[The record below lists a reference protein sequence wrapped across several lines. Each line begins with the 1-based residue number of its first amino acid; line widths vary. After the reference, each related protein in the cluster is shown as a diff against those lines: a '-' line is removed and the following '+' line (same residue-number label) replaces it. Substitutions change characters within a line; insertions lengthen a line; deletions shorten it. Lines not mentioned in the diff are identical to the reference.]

1 MSVSEAMVVDGEA
14 SESEEE
20 STDEVLTPTKRSN
33 LEEARKSIASLSL
46 SSVTAQVGKQI
57 GAFSGMDIS
66 KAARRSPPSG
76 EDKWKEPVQH
86 QSLLHK
92 KLYEK
97 NALIQTNTKSFF
109 ENLFSRNFNELNKIN
124 TEIAFTQV
132 HMQEST
138 LAMQHSV
145 HNCNQLEE
153 SFKKVH
159 ETLART
165 KLPK

>member
-1 MSVSEAMVVDGEA
+1 M
-14 SESEEE
+14 
-20 STDEVLTPTKRSN
+20 
-33 LEEARKSIASLSL
+33 EEARKSIASLSL

-66 KAARRSPPSG
+66 KAARRSPQSG

-109 ENLFSRNFNELNKIN
+109 EVTKGHEIENNEL
-124 TEIAFTQV
+124 
-132 HMQEST
+132 ST
-138 LAMQHSV
+138 LNVSEPV
-145 HNCNQLEE
+145 L
-153 SFKKVH
+153 KKY
-159 ETLART
+159 
-165 KLPK
+165 

>member
-1 MSVSEAMVVDGEA
+1 MVVDGEA
-14 SESEEE
+14 SESEDETTEE
-20 STDEVLTPTKRSN
+20 ILTPTKRSN
-33 LEEARKSIASLSL
+33 LEEARLSIAGLSL

-66 KAARRSPPSG
+66 KGARRSSHNG

-97 NALIQTNTKSFF
+97 NAVIQTNTKSFF
-109 ENLFSRNFNELNKIN
+109 ENLFTRNINELNKIN
-124 TEIAFTQV
+124 ADVVHTQV
-132 HMQEST
+132 HLQEST

-145 HNCNQLEE
+145 HYCNQLEE

-165 KLPK
+165 NLPK